1 MRRINLSGIGFV
13 KDPSVRDALNE
24 IQLASAEVD
33 LTDIA
38 NTFIVSG
45 SYTRT
50 TTLNVTSPTLANA
63 VAFLATFIDD
73 CKRGGANRST

>member
-1 MRRINLSGIGFV
+1 MRRVNYTDTG
-13 KDPSVRDALNE
+13 K
-24 IQLASAEVD
+24 IQDQAARAAILAIIRASAEVD

-38 NTFIVSG
+38 NAFTVSG

-50 TTLNVTSPTLANA
+50 TTLNVTTPTLANA